1 MSGGAR
7 GTERAMRGREARAN
21 GDERAARTGGE
32 SGREPPP
39 NEGSGTRP
47 RARRG
52 TPSHERAPRPPRRS
66 HDRRAAS
73 SPDTTATRRQHPL
86 LPSLLSPSLPPLLS
100 RRGIGKSRDAPA
112 VPGAGQAG
120 GRARRE
126 AEREATGDG
135 RPAGTTEPP
144 QSGRGARDG
153 RAGDGGGRTGKA
165 TRQNPA
171 THPYRDAARAT
182 RSQQQAHAAD
192 HTGRGRAGGCG
203 RGSRAGGGRS
213 GPTPKHT
220 GKRGATSGRR
230 GNHPRPP
237 RAGSE
242 DREPAGGRPRQRG
255 AAGDRTAAD
264 PRREAEDEDMPNA

>member
-1 MSGGAR
+1 
-7 GTERAMRGREARAN
+7 MRGREARAN

-32 SGREPPP
+32 SGREPPR
-39 NEGSGTRP
+39 TRGP
-47 RARRG
+47 APVRARA
-52 TPSHERAPRPPRRS
+52 EAPRRTRE
-66 HDRRAAS
+66 HRDRRAG
-73 SPDTTATRRQHPL
+73 PTTDAPLPPTTPPPHDGNPL
-86 LPSLLSPSLPPLLS
+86 LPLPPLPVPSPPPLLS

-165 TRQNPA
+165 TRQNPV

-182 RSQQQAHAAD
+182 RSQHQAHAAD

-203 RGSRAGGGRS
+203 RDSRAGGGRS

-255 AAGDRTAAD
+255 AAGDQTAAD
-264 PRREAEDEDMPNA
+264 PRREAEDEDGPNA